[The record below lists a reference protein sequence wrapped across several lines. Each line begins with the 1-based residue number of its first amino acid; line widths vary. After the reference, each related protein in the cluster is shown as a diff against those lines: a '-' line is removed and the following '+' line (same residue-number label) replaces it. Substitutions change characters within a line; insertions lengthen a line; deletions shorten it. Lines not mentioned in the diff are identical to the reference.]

1 MKSITALYFRYTKG
15 VQIFCTMESRFCYTK
30 AQHNCDSV
38 VRKICTPFC
47 AVEIWCC
54 NAYRE
59 REKYTIKL
67 WFCCA
72 RGLKHESTTKVWFCY
87 KYTTKSQICFDFVPE
102 KKMYNGITRLFSIF
116 FFLEKKMYNES
127 VKFHM
132 AESPFR
138 CATNCCCTIELYFHG
153 ASTIIKI
160 IKSWFYCTKFY
171 NNHDSNWPQKWKKK
185 TFMFYWGKFC
195 DCTWMLV
202 EMLLVLTARCSEFHE
217 QDYVIF
223 E

>member
-1 MKSITALYFRYTKG
+1 
-15 VQIFCTMESRFCYTK
+15 
-30 AQHNCDSV
+30 
-38 VRKICTPFC
+38 
-47 AVEIWCC
+47 
-54 NAYRE
+54 
-59 REKYTIKL
+59 
-67 WFCCA
+67 
-72 RGLKHESTTKVWFCY
+72 
-87 KYTTKSQICFDFVPE
+87 
-102 KKMYNGITRLFSIF
+102 
-116 FFLEKKMYNES
+116 
-127 VKFHM
+127 M